1 MTDVLRLMG
10 EAQGLKF
17 SHQDVSRDGSEG
29 KAFCVLKCK
38 PPIIKKNVLGALDD
52 FS

>member
-38 PPIIKKNVLGALDD
+38 AYNQEECFGC
-52 FS
+52 FR